1 MDFNRYRKGYQMSLS
16 FLLRSKMRN
25 ERDAAI
31 ALDKAVSGVKDT
43 RVLPLVMYTQV
54 WKGFAGIVP
63 VFLKNTKTLAQTYH
77 QVINVSSSL
86 LVRYTKEPML

>member
-1 MDFNRYRKGYQMSLS
+1 MSLS
-16 FLLRSKMRN
+16 SSLRSKMRN

-31 ALDKAVSGVKDT
+31 ALDKAVSGVKDNINST
-43 RVLPLVMYTQV
+43 ASDVYSGVERLSWYSSC
-54 WKGFAGIVP
+54 
-63 VFLKNTKTLAQTYH
+63 FLKNTKTLAQTYL